1 MTPPTVNPL
10 ALPEIRSLAGLYLSN
25 KDALACSQVCKD
37 WAKEFVRSI
46 WHTIDFHAHTI
57 FPELDPATIQKYSH
71 YILAVKNITQSCHLE
86 VLKAIK
92 DHQLW
97 TIGVIMHK
105 DEQFVSDCYNLIR
118 RHNTTLRVANI
129 ALKHTRYRTPQ
140 SFQLDALLPATSTV
154 HPVAP
159 WSKLK
164 DLMIEKC
171 VISRATLSTILR
183 RCPELRLLDLWS
195 TQVTPNEDGSVD
207 DFQHPGVRDFVS
219 KITDCVYTD
228 LTLPERSRSLFV
240 HFPNLKTFSTYGGS
254 NERLPVLQFKEEV
267 ERWCPRLDALQTNR
281 SSGKP
286 MVQMMVH
293 GFRSLEYI
301 RFASDKL
308 TPEVVLAM
316 LRHKDSL
323 RFLTAFTPTQLSV
336 AEFFDQAQVPPVD
349 DKILEARW
357 MTQSLLRKCHKLEEF
372 WLPELA
378 MSMDEVEKMEWG
390 CKGLKDL
397 RIRIQGLDT
406 AESIDRVI
414 HLLKTKR
421 RESRQRGVRMNDTDE
436 AKIAVE
442 NPRPDTTETERAPA
456 VGEQEYRQLALE
468 ERVVQHLLKFDKLT
482 TLWLGRPI
490 TRL

>member
-1 MTPPTVNPL
+1 MSSATTNPL
-10 ALPEIRSLAGLYLSN
+10 ALPEVRSLVGLYLSN

-37 WAKEFVRSI
+37 WAKDFVRSI
-46 WHTIDFHAHTI
+46 WHTIDFNTHKA
-57 FPELDPATIQKYSH
+57 FPELESRIIQKYSH

-86 VLKAIK
+86 PLKAIK
-92 DHQLW
+92 DHQLR
-97 TIGVIMHK
+97 TIGVIMHR
-105 DEQFVSDCYNLIR
+105 DEQFATDCYNLIR

-129 ALKHTRYRTPQ
+129 ALKHTRYRTSQ
-140 SFQLDALLPATSTV
+140 SFQLDALLPDTSTV
-154 HPVAP
+154 PPVAP

-195 TQVTPNEDGSVD
+195 TQVTANEDGTVD
-207 DFQHPGVRDFVS
+207 DFQHPEVKDFVS
-219 KITDCVYTD
+219 KINDCVFTD

-254 NERLPVLQFKEEV
+254 SEQLPMLQFKEEV
-267 ERWCPRLDALQTNR
+267 ERWCPRLNALQTNR
-281 SSGKP
+281 SSWKP
-286 MVQMMVH
+286 MVQMLVH

-308 TPEVVLAM
+308 TPDVVLAM
-316 LRHKDSL
+316 LRHKESL
-323 RFLTAFTPTQLSV
+323 KFLTAFTPTQLTV

-349 DKILEARW
+349 DKIPDSRW

-372 WLPELA
+372 WLPELS
-378 MSMDEVEKMEWG
+378 MSMEEVEKMEWG
-390 CKGLKDL
+390 CKGVKDL

-414 HLLKTKR
+414 DSLKAR
-421 RESRQRGVRMNDTDE
+421 RRDNKQGGASMDNTDQE
-436 AKIAVE
+436 KIVIV
-442 NPRPDTTETERAPA
+442 NSGPDSTERAPA
-456 VGEQEYRQLALE
+456 VGEEEYRQLALE
-468 ERVVQHLLKFDKLT
+468 ERVVRHLLKFEEMT
-482 TLWLGRPI
+482 ILWLGRPL